1 MAKHPISKRDDEYEV
16 SRRALIKWTLAAGAA
31 LGVSR
36 AKIGEILE
44 KTAGKETARAATS
57 LTACRSVHMVAG
69 NGGLSWY
76 QLAWP
81 QSQIAAANDATFSY
95 HLPGMAKSFTGTPA
109 QGNGSL
115 WVGPDTPWQSLP
127 LSTQMT
133 GFVAGS
139 SRAHI
144 NDANT
149 TGDISGVN
157 LYSIAS
163 GLQSP
168 TASVVPLITIGGLAA
183 TGAPG
188 GAAVTNVGA
197 PTDVVNLF
205 NSAASRAGGMLVNS
219 ADASWYGI
227 QYQAFAQLNRAAG
240 TSVQMGSYQTA
251 STAAGLLGTNLA
263 AKLSIT
269 PADNTRYGLN
279 SSTRSTVTAIGQAL
293 IVTVKAFQLGLTNC
307 VCIPCFRDDPH
318 GAFANNDTVVVAPQ
332 LKTVLDAFMTD
343 LQNATDSVTQEV
355 LANCTVI
362 TANGD
367 TPKDITH
374 NGGNWD
380 DGTAGGAN
388 LLYVYSAGN
397 LKPGWFGSMNTDGSA
412 TGYDDSA
419 NSAAFNA
426 TNTAKYA
433 TGSVAYAIARRD
445 ERAINAFT
453 NGFTIGGVFGNPL
466 QS

>member
-1 MAKHPISKRDDEYEV
+1 MAKHPITKRDEEHEV

-36 AKIGEILE
+36 AKIAEILE
-44 KTAGKETARAATS
+44 KTAGKETAFAATDAAS
-57 LTACRSVHMVAG
+57 CRSVHIVAG
-69 NGGLSWY
+69 NGGLSWF
-76 QLAWP
+76 QLMWP
-81 QSQIAAANDATFSY
+81 QTAIADANNATFSY
-95 HLPGMAKSFTGTPA
+95 HLPGKTFNVAGTANP
-109 QGNGSL
+109 L
-115 WVGPDTPWQSLP
+115 RLGPDSPWQSLP
-127 LSTQMT
+127 AGMQMT

-149 TGDISGVN
+149 TGDIGGVN

-163 GLQSP
+163 SLQSS
-168 TASVVPLITIGGLAA
+168 TSSVVPLITISGLAA

-188 GAAVTNVGA
+188 GVAPTNVGS

-205 NSAASRAGGMLVNS
+205 NSAASRAGGLLSNS
-219 ADASWYGI
+219 ADATWYGV
-227 QYQAFAQLNRAAG
+227 QYASFAQLNRAAA
-240 TSVQMGSYQTA
+240 TSVQMASYATA
-251 STAAGLLGTNLA
+251 SSAANLLGTNLA
-263 AKLSIT
+263 AQLQIT
-269 PADNTRYGLN
+269 AADNTRYGIV
-279 SSTRSTVTAIGQAL
+279 SGTTRPTVTAIGQAL
-293 IVTVKAFQLGLTNC
+293 IIAVKAFKLGLTNSI
-307 VCIPCFRDDPH
+307 VLPAFQDDPH

-332 LKTVLDAFMTD
+332 LKAVLDAFMND
-343 LQNATDSVTQEV
+343 LQNTTDDVTNEV
-355 LANCTVI
+355 LSDATVI
-362 TANGD
+362 TVNGD

-374 NGGNWD
+374 DAGNWD

-388 LLYVYSAGN
+388 LLFVYSAGN
-397 LKPGWFGSMNTDGSA
+397 LKSGWFGGMNTDGSA

-419 NSAAFNA
+419 NSATFNA

-445 ERAINAFT
+445 ERAISAFT
-453 NGFTIGGVFGNPL
+453 NGITIGGVFGNPL

>member
-1 MAKHPISKRDDEYEV
+1 MAKHPISKRDDAYEV
-16 SRRALIKWTLAAGAA
+16 SRRALIKWSLAAGAA

-44 KTAGKETARAATS
+44 KTAGKETARAATAS
-57 LTACRSVHMVAG
+57 SSCRSVHIVAG
-69 NGGLSWY
+69 NGGLSWF
-76 QLAWP
+76 QLMWP
-81 QSQIAAANDATFSY
+81 QTQIAMSNSATFSY
-95 HLPGMAKSFTGTPA
+95 HLPGQAKAVAGTANP
-109 QGNGSL
+109 L
-115 WVGPDTPWQSLP
+115 YLGPDSPWQSLP
-127 LSTQMT
+127 AAMQMT
-133 GFVAGS
+133 GFVAGQ

-149 TGDISGVN
+149 TGDINGVN

-163 GLQSP
+163 SLQAS

-183 TGAPG
+183 TGAAG
-188 GAAVTNVGA
+188 GQSPTNVGA
-197 PTDVVNLF
+197 PSDVVGLF
-205 NSAASRAGGMLVNS
+205 NSAASRAGGMLSNA
-219 ADASWYGI
+219 ADATWYGT
-227 QYQAFAQLNRAAG
+227 QYQTFSQLNRAAS
-240 TSVQMGSYQTA
+240 TSVQQSSYQTA
-251 STAAGLLGTNLA
+251 STAANLLGTNLA
-263 AKLSIT
+263 AKLAIT
-269 PADNTRYGLN
+269 PADNMRYGLTSN
-279 SSTRSTVTAIGQAL
+279 TRSTVTAIGQAL
-293 IVTVKAFQLGLTNC
+293 IVSVKAFSLGLTNAI
-307 VCIPCFRDDPH
+307 CIPAFRDDPH

-332 LKTVLDAFMTD
+332 LKAVLDAFMND
-343 LQNATDSVTQEV
+343 LQNTTDSVTQEV
-355 LANCTVI
+355 LADATVI
-362 TANGD
+362 TVNGD

-374 NGGNWD
+374 DNGNWD

-388 LLYVYSAGN
+388 LLFVYSAGN
-397 LKPGWFGSMNTDGSA
+397 LKSGWFGGMNTDGSA

-419 NSAAFNA
+419 NSATFNA

>member
-1 MAKHPISKRDDEYEV
+1 MAKHPITKRDEEYEV

-44 KTAGKETARAATS
+44 KTAGKETARAATDS
-57 LTACRSVHMVAG
+57 SACRSVHLVAG
-69 NGGLSWY
+69 NGGLSWF
-76 QLAWP
+76 QLMWP
-81 QSQIAAANDATFSY
+81 QTAIADSGNATFSY
-95 HLPGMAKSFTGTPA
+95 HLPGKTFNVPGTDNP
-109 QGNGSL
+109 L
-115 WVGPDTPWQSLP
+115 RLGPDSPWQSLP
-127 LSTQMT
+127 AAMQMT

-163 GLQSP
+163 GLQSSM
-168 TASVVPLITIGGLAA
+168 ASVVPLITIAGLAA

-197 PTDVVNLF
+197 PSDVVGLF
-205 NSAASRAGGMLVNS
+205 NSAASRAGGLLSNS

-227 QYQAFAQLNRAAG
+227 QYQSFAQLNRAAA
-240 TSVQMGSYQTA
+240 TSVQMASYQTA
-251 STAAGLLGTNLA
+251 GTAANLLGTNLA

-269 PADNTRYGLN
+269 AADNTRYGLSSAS
-279 SSTRSTVTAIGQAL
+279 SSTVLAIGQAL
-293 IVTVKAFQLGLTNC
+293 IVSVKAMQLGLTNC
-307 VCIPCFRDDPH
+307 ICIPAFRDDPH
-318 GAFANNDTVVVAPQ
+318 GAFADNTTVTVAPQ
-332 LKTVLDAFMTD
+332 LKTVLDAFMND
-343 LQNATDSVTQEV
+343 LQNTTDSVTQEV
-355 LANCTVI
+355 LADCTVI
-362 TANGD
+362 TVNGD

-374 NGGNWD
+374 DNGNWD

-388 LLYVYSAGN
+388 LLFMYSAGN
-397 LKPGWFGSMNTDGSA
+397 VKTGWFGSMNTDGSA

-419 NSAAFNA
+419 NSATFNA

-433 TGSVAYAIARRD
+433 TGSAAYAIARRD